1 MQITDTMKHR
11 DKKMA
16 FPRREEDA
24 TFYIL
29 LKFHILY
36 FTQVPHVLDM
46 LPVYK
51 LTRSLAYFII
61 LLAPT

>member
-11 DKKMA
+11 DKKNGI
-16 FPRREEDA
+16 PSERGGC
-24 TFYIL
+24 
-29 LKFHILY
+29 HILY
-36 FTQVPHVLDM
+36 FIQVPHVFDM

-51 LTRSLAYFII
+51 LTRSLAYFVI